1 MSSYWKKKK
10 IQLMGVKDPN
20 FASDIFGRLIKSIIQ
35 VSNGCQMESMKEEV
49 EEVLETLRPM
59 LMQDGGNVELVDI
72 DDGVVKLRLVGAC
85 SSCSSS
91 TMTLKMGIEKA
102 LKKAIPMV
110 RCVEAIEQC
119 SLKLKYLFILTLA
132 YLSSYK

>member
-1 MSSYWKKKK
+1 
-10 IQLMGVKDPN
+10 
-20 FASDIFGRLIKSIIQ
+20 
-35 VSNGCQMESMKEEV
+35 MKEEV
-49 EEVLETLRPM
+49 EEVLETQRPM

-72 DDGVVKLRLVGAC
+72 DDGVVKVRLVGAC

-110 RCVEAIEQC
+110 RCIEAVE
-119 SLKLKYLFILTLA
+119 
-132 YLSSYK
+132 

>member
-1 MSSYWKKKK
+1 
-10 IQLMGVKDPN
+10 
-20 FASDIFGRLIKSIIQ
+20 
-35 VSNGCQMESMKEEV
+35 MKEEV
-49 EEVLETLRPM
+49 EAVLETLRPM

-110 RCVEAIEQC
+110 RCIEAVE
-119 SLKLKYLFILTLA
+119 
-132 YLSSYK
+132 

>member
-1 MSSYWKKKK
+1 
-10 IQLMGVKDPN
+10 
-20 FASDIFGRLIKSIIQ
+20 
-35 VSNGCQMESMKEEV
+35 MKEEV

-72 DDGVVKLRLVGAC
+72 DDGVVKVRLVGAC

-110 RCVEAIEQC
+110 RIG
-119 SLKLKYLFILTLA
+119 
-132 YLSSYK
+132 SS

>member
-1 MSSYWKKKK
+1 
-10 IQLMGVKDPN
+10 
-20 FASDIFGRLIKSIIQ
+20 
-35 VSNGCQMESMKEEV
+35 MKEEV

-72 DDGVVKLRLVGAC
+72 EDGVVKVRLVGAC

-110 RCVEAIEQC
+110 RCIEAVE
-119 SLKLKYLFILTLA
+119 
-132 YLSSYK
+132 